1 MPTYDYICNECGYT
15 FELFQGI
22 HDEPEKSCPHCSGA
36 VRRIISGG
44 AGIIFK
50 GSGFYVTDNK
60 KQGTSTDNSVKNSD
74 TKKESADSG
83 PVKKPEPTKGK
94 EKVKAA
100 DSHC

>member
-1 MPTYDYICNECGYT
+1 MPTYDYICKECSYE

-22 HDEPEKSCPHCSGA
+22 HDDAVTICPECSGI

-60 KQGTSTDNSVKNSD
+60 KSASNPDSKANTNTEVNKEKTSEK
-74 TKKESADSG
+74 KKETANS
-83 PVKKPEPTKGK
+83 
-94 EKVKAA
+94 KA
-100 DSHC
+100 ST

>member
-1 MPTYDYICNECGYT
+1 MPTYDYICKECRLE

-22 HDEPEKSCPHCSGA
+22 NDAAVTTCPECKGS

-60 KQGTSTDNSVKNSD
+60 ASATDSNSKSSEKTENSTTEAPKTEKNSEK
-74 TKKESADSG
+74 KKETAKSETS
-83 PVKKPEPTKGK
+83 V
-94 EKVKAA
+94 
-100 DSHC
+100 

>member
-1 MPTYDYICNECGYT
+1 MPTYDYICKECDHE

-22 HDEPEKSCPHCSGA
+22 HDDVVKSCPECSGL

-60 KQGTSTDNSVKNSD
+60 TGESNSNSVANSKSEAPKQEKVSEK
-74 TKKESADSG
+74 KKETAKSDKS
-83 PVKKPEPTKGK
+83 
-94 EKVKAA
+94 
-100 DSHC
+100 

>member
-1 MPTYDYICNECGYT
+1 MPTYDYICKECNHE

-22 HDEPEKSCPHCSGA
+22 HDDAVTVCPECTGI

-60 KQGTSTDNSVKNSD
+60 SSASNPVSSANSKAEAPN
-74 TKKESADSG
+74 
-83 PVKKPEPTKGK
+83 K
-94 EKVKAA
+94 EKVSEKKKETTN
-100 DSHC
+100 S